1 MQPLSPRMHLSLMQ
15 GREREGGELRRREES
30 TGGDR
35 CRSAMASVPPRPSL
49 LPRVGLPL
57 FPCRS
62 RSRGGEGRGLDPAST
77 NDGGG
82 SQFDSYEGRINNGEP
97 QIDACIVE
105 SAVAKVDSRHR
116 RSLNRPRSVRQR
128 RMGPPRRAHSAVP
141 SSPPAPAAPR
151 PPPSRGRERATPT
164 KGEGDGAVA
173 TSDREDGP
181 VQAED
186 GGERAV
192 LLLDGGEGRAGRPH
206 GSLVEE

>member
-1 MQPLSPRMHLSLMQ
+1 MGSSAD
-15 GREREGGELRRREES
+15 GRRALEE
-30 TGGDR
+30 TGV
-35 CRSAMASVPPRPSL
+35 A
-49 LPRVGLPL
+49 LPWP
-57 FPCRS
+57 PCRHAPPS
-62 RSRGGEGRGLDPAST
+62 FPAWGCPYSPVAAGAGEGRGLDPAST

-164 KGEGDGAVA
+164 KDEGDGAVA